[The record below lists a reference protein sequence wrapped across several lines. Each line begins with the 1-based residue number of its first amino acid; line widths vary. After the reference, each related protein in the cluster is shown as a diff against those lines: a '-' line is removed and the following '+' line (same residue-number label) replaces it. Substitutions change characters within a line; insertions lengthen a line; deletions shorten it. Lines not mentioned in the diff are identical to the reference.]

1 MDVAREHLWGQLLLE
16 RRLVGR
22 EDLTRLAGERDALI
36 QRGQDCSLGQILVQQ
51 RRLDPSA
58 FASLSRELEGRGR
71 VCYSC
76 RRVFLASQPDDPSC
90 PQCGGNASLR
100 PADASGR
107 FTAPPSLSGRFPA
120 PGGSAVFRAP
130 SPTGTFP
137 AASPGFFPTPG
148 ASGSFPA
155 PGGSAAF
162 PAPGGSAA
170 FPAPGGSAAFPA
182 PGASGKFMAPGA
194 SGKFVAP
201 GASGKFAAP
210 GWGAQATAVP
220 PSGSF
225 PPSTGSFRAVT
236 PPASGGFPAATE
248 PYDPLAGGPG
258 SGYAH
263 SPPPGFPA
271 GPPSTASDAG
281 EASSGELGV
290 GKRFGK
296 YEIVQ
301 ELGRG
306 GMGVVYKVRAPGQ
319 AGFLA
324 LKVLLAGEFASPK
337 LMERFREEARLA
349 KRLRHPNIVGVHDV
363 GEVDGIPYYAMDFI
377 EGSELQELIRQ
388 KNLPV
393 RRGVEILV
401 EVARAAHHAHEHGVV
416 HRDLKPSNILIA
428 AAGTSFIMDFGLA
441 KNLED
446 DKGLTRS
453 GVAIGTP
460 YYMPPEQARGSHREM
475 DARSDVYA
483 LGAILYEVLTRRVP
497 FTAKTQN
504 ELLRKIVEEEPQPP
518 RLVKPG
524 VPPEL
529 DTICL
534 KALRKNK
541 LDRYESALAMA
552 EDLERWLA
560 GRPILARPEPLW
572 SVLLRKAQK
581 NRAATMAAGVVAALA
596 LLSGVA
602 IWQVMRSHAAERAE
616 AERVRLAEEEQ
627 RKKEEEARLA
637 REEAER
643 KAREELAKREREASE
658 AVRRGLAKS
667 LEARQVT
674 TAGDALRSL
683 EEAERLLS
691 EAVRLERQLSPQQR
705 ERPATAYQRALVRR
719 ALCRW
724 NDARED
730 FTFAAREP
738 THQARAHLAR
748 ALIKLRWECDRDGA
762 RMALN
767 EAVVASNLPPDAE
780 GRDEEATA
788 EAIARAYLAYL
799 QGNQDVARKRLLEL
813 ASARNVM
820 AAEAYGALAFMSR
833 VDGLPLGG
841 DAVVEQGLRPADQ
854 AVLADAWRYDA
865 LVDRAILR
873 ARAGQYDDAMRDLRS
888 ARALFP
894 EGEMPD
900 LAEAVVV
907 ARRGDLARAQEVLRG
922 AEQKARRSQ
931 RVTEEVA
938 TFGRRLMAAQR
949 PTTPT
954 PGPTPGPTTHQPP
967 QPPNARTLITQSTEG
982 RINLPPGNDGQT
994 IQAEI
999 VVTDDVEAV
1008 RLTLRGAPI
1017 DLDLYMHPGT
1027 VPPQLEQAEFIA
1039 ESDSTDET
1047 LVMSRAGQPAMR
1059 SGKYHVVIRAPKAPP
1074 RQIGCQFAVRMFKKG
1089 EPLPYPWRPT
1099 RDLTN
1104 VNFDRRFEAQLG
1116 QAVQARRAGDLD
1128 RACGILAEV
1137 ERQGV
1142 PDLAIIRASWLAEGG
1157 RVQDALKA
1165 LDAMPAP
1172 ARDGPRPTYA
1182 RTNFLLRE
1190 GRLEEARRALEAFVQ
1205 RAPEYLEPHLMLA
1218 EVLGRLGDAK
1228 ALVQLGERLRGMDPH
1243 EQAWAMILGAGEVA
1257 QSKPGGVER
1266 LRGVVLDATADMTVR
1281 LRSIEALTRGGHAA
1295 KALEV
1300 LDEFVAMQGGE
1311 RGLMTELLRAEALAG
1326 AGRPQEGLDLLRA
1339 IRARVAD
1346 APPIVAMVDDRIRRI
1361 EEASKPQQQ
1370 QPRRR

>member
-1 MDVAREHLWGQLLLE
+1 
-16 RRLVGR
+16 
-22 EDLTRLAGERDALI
+22 
-36 QRGQDCSLGQILVQQ
+36 
-51 RRLDPSA
+51 
-58 FASLSRELEGRGR
+58 
-71 VCYSC
+71 
-76 RRVFLASQPDDPSC
+76 
-90 PQCGGNASLR
+90 GGA
-100 PADASGR
+100 
-107 FTAPPSLSGRFPA
+107 
-120 PGGSAVFRAP
+120 
-130 SPTGTFP
+130 
-137 AASPGFFPTPG
+137 
-148 ASGSFPA
+148 
-155 PGGSAAF
+155 
-162 PAPGGSAA
+162 
-170 FPAPGGSAAFPA
+170 
-182 PGASGKFMAPGA
+182 
-194 SGKFVAP
+194 
-201 GASGKFAAP
+201 
-210 GWGAQATAVP
+210 
-220 PSGSF
+220 
-225 PPSTGSFRAVT
+225 
-236 PPASGGFPAATE
+236 
-248 PYDPLAGGPG
+248 PG

-263 SPPPGFPA
+263 SPAPGFGTHPS
-271 GPPSTASDAG
+271 GPPPSTASEAG

-324 LKVLLAGEFASPK
+324 VKVLLAGEFASPK

-349 KRLRHPNIVGVHDV
+349 GRLRHPNIVAVHDV
-363 GEVDGIPYYAMDFI
+363 GEVDGIPYYAMDYI
-377 EGSELQELIRQ
+377 EGSELQELIRH

-428 AAGTSFIMDFGLA
+428 AAGTSYIMDFGLA
-441 KNLED
+441 KNLDD

-518 RLVKPG
+518 RMVKPG

-534 KALRKNK
+534 KALRKDK
-541 LDRYESALAMA
+541 RDRYDSALAMA

-560 GRPILARPEPLW
+560 GRAILARPEPLW

-581 NRAATMAAGVVAALA
+581 NRAATAAAAGVTALA

-627 RKKEEEARLA
+627 RKKDEEARLEREAQERRQREALA
-637 REEAER
+637 R
-643 KAREELAKREREASE
+643 KEREASE
-658 AVRRGLAKS
+658 AARKGLAKS

-691 EAVRLERQLSPQQR
+691 EAVKLERELSSQQR

-738 THQARAHLAR
+738 AHQARAHLAR

-762 RMALN
+762 RMALG
-767 EAVVASNLPPDAE
+767 EAVVASNQPPDAE

-788 EAIARAYLAYL
+788 EAIARAYLTYL
-799 QGNQDVARKRLLEL
+799 QGNQDLARKRLLEL
-813 ASARNVM
+813 AGSRNVM
-820 AAEAYGALAFMSR
+820 AAEAYGALAYMAR

-841 DAVVEQGLRPADQ
+841 DAAVEQGLRPADQ

-873 ARAGQYDDAMRDLRS
+873 ARAGQTDEALRDLRA
-888 ARALFP
+888 ARAMFP

-900 LAEAVVV
+900 LAEAVVY
-907 ARRGDLARAQEVLRG
+907 ARRGDLPRAQDALRG

-938 TFGRRLMAAQR
+938 AFGRRLLSAQR
-949 PTTPT
+949 PPNPTTPT
-954 PGPTPGPTTHQPP
+954 PGPVGPNTGGQQP
-967 QPPNARTLITQSTEG
+967 QTQGARTVITETREG
-982 RINLPPGNDGQT
+982 RITFPPGNDGQI
-994 IQAEI
+994 IQAEV

-1008 RLTLRGAPI
+1008 RITLRGAPI
-1017 DLDLYMHPGT
+1017 DLDLYAHPGN
-1027 VPPQLEQAEFIA
+1027 VPAQTDQIEFAAEGDA
-1039 ESDSTDET
+1039 TDET
-1047 LVMSRAGQPAMR
+1047 IVMSRSGQPALR

-1074 RQIGCQFAVRMFKKG
+1074 RQIACQFAVRLYKKG
-1089 EPLPYPWRPT
+1089 EPLPYAWRPT

-1104 VNFDRRFEAQLG
+1104 VNFDRRFEQQLG
-1116 QAVQARRAGDLD
+1116 AAVQARRSGDLT
-1128 RACGILAEV
+1128 RACQLLAEI
-1137 ERQGV
+1137 EAQGV
-1142 PDLAIIRASWLAEGG
+1142 PNLAIVRASWLAEGG
-1157 RVQDALKA
+1157 RPQEAVKV
-1165 LDAMPAP
+1165 LDAMPSP
-1172 ARDGPRPTYA
+1172 ARDGPPATYA
-1182 RTNFLLRE
+1182 RASLALRE
-1190 GRLEEARRALEAFVQ
+1190 GRLDEGRRLLESLLQ
-1205 RAPEYLEPHLMLA
+1205 RAPQYLEAHLMLA
-1218 EVLGRLGDAK
+1218 ELLIRQSDAK
-1228 ALVQLGERLRGMDPH
+1228 ALVALGERLRAMDPH
-1243 EQAWAMILGAGEVA
+1243 EQTALMILGAGEA
-1257 QSKPGGVER
+1257 GLRKAGGVER
-1266 LRGVVLDATADMTVR
+1266 LRAVALDPTAELTLR
-1281 LRSIEALTRGGHAA
+1281 LRAIDALIRLDQAA

-1300 LDEFVAMQGGE
+1300 IEEFVALQGE
-1311 RGLMTELLRAEALAG
+1311 RGFMSDLLRAEALAG
-1326 AGRPQEGLDLLRA
+1326 AGRKQDGLDLLRA
-1339 IRARVAD
+1339 MRARVSENPELVGMVDERIRKLEA
-1346 APPIVAMVDDRIRRI
+1346 APP
-1361 EEASKPQQQ
+1361 
-1370 QPRRR
+1370 PRR